1 LTPSAAEIETEVI
14 ITGQIESTLLL
25 QFEGYKTKVRVEP
38 DISFT
43 SLPIGIRQMP
53 YYAQNLRWLFFGENE
68 NQYHGLLLMLSDRQK
83 DVYERVG
90 MARFYLLSV
99 DLKDNAEVATFTI
112 I

>member
-1 LTPSAAEIETEVI
+1 M
-14 ITGQIESTLLL
+14 TGVIESTLLL
-25 QFEGYKTKVRVEP
+25 QFKGHKPKVRVQP

-53 YYAQNLRWLFFGENE
+53 YYAQKLRWLFLGENE
-68 NQYHGLLLMLSDRQK
+68 NQYHGLLLMLSDRQ

-90 MARFYLLSV
+90 LARFYMLSV
-99 DLKDNAEVATFTI
+99 DVKDNAEVATFTI